1 MKNLLK
7 STNLMWAA
15 IAVLAVMQFCPAL
28 GIGKSDGHSDAMRQR
43 MNRMGQ
49 MRGNMGAKWDGMKEK
64 RQAPQRQGRHKKEEK

>member
-15 IAVLAVMQFCPAL
+15 IAVLAVIQFCPAL
-28 GIGKSDGHSDAMRQR
+28 GVGSNHSDKDGRS
-43 MNRMGQ
+43 RMGQ
-49 MRGNMGAKWDGMKEK
+49 QMRERMGSRWDGMKEK